1 MAKQKRKR
9 AVTEHVLQLIGER
22 PDRPLNTSE
31 LDMDSRLDSRE
42 YRQRKA
48 ALQVD
53 LLRLQ
58 GKVVE
63 QGIPVLIII
72 EGLDAAGKGGAI
84 KRLTNYLDPRWVRVH
99 NLARPSA
106 GERAFHWQRRYWLRL
121 PRRGHIS
128 IFDDYSWY
136 GRLLVETIEELV
148 TPEESARSMGQIVDL
163 ERWLAED
170 GCCIIKFWPHISPAE
185 QTQRFERR
193 KADPLRSWKLTP
205 DDWANNRMYDRY
217 TERANEIIERT
228 NAPYA
233 PWFLVPANDKRYT
246 RISIMET
253 VARTLERWP
262 ALPG

>member
-1 MAKQKRKR
+1 MRPMRMA
-9 AVTEHVLQLIGER
+9 
-22 PDRPLNTSE
+22 D
-31 LDMDSRLDSRE
+31 LDMDSRLELRE
-42 YRQRKA
+42 YGRRKRE
-48 ALQVD
+48 LEVD

-63 QGIPVLIII
+63 QGIPVLIIM

-99 NLARPSA
+99 NLARPGSA
-106 GERAFHWQRRYWLRL
+106 DQAYHWQRRYWLRL
-121 PRRGHIS
+121 PRRGRIT

-136 GRLLVETIEELV
+136 GRLLVESIENLV
-148 TPEESARSMGQIVDL
+148 TPEESRQTTGQIIDL

-170 GCCIIKFWPHISPAE
+170 GVCIMKFWPHITPEE
-185 QTQRFERR
+185 QTRRFERR

-205 DDWANNRMYDRY
+205 DDWANNMMYEHY
-217 TERANEIIERT
+217 TQRADAIFERT
-228 NAPYA
+228 NTPYA
-233 PWFLVPANDKRYT
+233 PWYLVPANDKRFA

-253 VARTLERWP
+253 VAQTLERWP

>member
-1 MAKQKRKR
+1 MVHHKQKTKPR
-9 AVTEHVLQLIGER
+9 ELHVIGEK
-22 PDRPLNTSE
+22 PDRPMRISE
-31 LDMDSRLDSRE
+31 LDMSAALARHE
-42 YRQRKA
+42 YKQRKIN
-48 ALQVD
+48 LEVE

-63 QGIPVLIII
+63 QGIPVLIIM

-99 NLARPSA
+99 NLARPTS
-106 GERAFHWQRRYWLRL
+106 GENAYHWMRRYMIRL
-121 PRRGHIS
+121 PRRGRIT

-136 GRLLVETIEELV
+136 GRLLVETIEGLV
-148 TPEESARSMGQIVDL
+148 TPEESQRALGQIVEA

-170 GCCIIKFWPHISPAE
+170 GYCIIKIWPHVSREE
-185 QTQRFERR
+185 QLSRFERR

-205 DDWANNRMYDRY
+205 DDWANNKMYELY
-217 TERANEIIERT
+217 TERADMIFET
-228 NAPYA
+228 THAPYA
-233 PWFLVPANDKRYT
+233 PWYLIPADDKRYA

-262 ALPG
+262 ALGG